1 MPGQPKLELSVTQL
15 IASAAATVTATV
27 AASYFGVG
35 GTLIGA
41 GAVSVLSTVG
51 ATIYQH
57 FLDRGKEQ
65 IVAKIPA
72 RVAARESGGAAR
84 AGGEDGDSGDPAPIG
99 AAAGSMG
106 SRPWPK
112 WYVLIS
118 AAAGVFLAVM
128 GFVTAF
134 ELFTGRPL
142 SNTVQGKAGQ
152 GTSVHPVLT
161 GVRPAPGPPASGE
174 ATPVT
179 TTTPSTRPTPERTPQ
194 PTPTPYPSG
203 TFEPV
208 PGQRSSPTGATTDPI
223 GTLSP
228 APQQPPP
235 PDDDRDDPDG
245 KPGAW
250 HRP

>member
-1 MPGQPKLELSVTQL
+1 
-15 IASAAATVTATV
+15 
-27 AASYFGVG
+27 
-35 GTLIGA
+35 
-41 GAVSVLSTVG
+41 
-51 ATIYQH
+51 
-57 FLDRGKEQ
+57 
-65 IVAKIPA
+65 
-72 RVAARESGGAAR
+72 
-84 AGGEDGDSGDPAPIG
+84 
-99 AAAGSMG
+99 
-106 SRPWPK
+106 
-112 WYVLIS
+112 
-118 AAAGVFLAVM
+118 M

-152 GTSVHPVLT
+152 GTSVRPVLT

-179 TTTPSTRPTPERTPQ
+179 TTTPSTRPAPERTPQ

-235 PDDDRDDPDG
+235 PDDGRDDPDG

-250 HRP
+250 HTP